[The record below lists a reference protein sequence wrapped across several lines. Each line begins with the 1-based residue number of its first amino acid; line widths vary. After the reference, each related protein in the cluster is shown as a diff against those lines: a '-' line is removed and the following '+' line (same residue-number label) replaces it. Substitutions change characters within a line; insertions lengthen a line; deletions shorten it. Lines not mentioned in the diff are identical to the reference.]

1 MVHGIPRPRHT
12 TSTALART
20 VLATTTKQ
28 SRVIRCMA
36 FEKLSARKH
45 EIATLPDSLIQYSL
59 SSLVSPPLTTAQFP
73 KPGGFMSKAIR
84 TTLSLVVSLVLF
96 SALTMAEAGG
106 HNADKDKNKEHH
118 SRLAKVAFWRHH
130 KHADKNAK
138 QAQATQ
144 VPSKQAPAKTA
155 QIKPAST
162 KQAAGKKDQKQE
174 QHASNMSKPPAK
186 KAPAANKTKP
196 RQKAQDPKTAS
207 LKQ

>member
-1 MVHGIPRPRHT
+1 
-12 TSTALART
+12 
-20 VLATTTKQ
+20 
-28 SRVIRCMA
+28 
-36 FEKLSARKH
+36 
-45 EIATLPDSLIQYSL
+45 
-59 SSLVSPPLTTAQFP
+59 
-73 KPGGFMSKAIR
+73 MSKAIR

-96 SALTMAEAGG
+96 SALTMAQPGG
-106 HNADKDKNKEHH
+106 NNANKDKNKEHH
-118 SRLAKVAFWRHH
+118 SRLAKVAFWRRHH
-130 KHADKNAK
+130 KDADKNAK

-144 VPSKQAPAKTA
+144 APSKQAQAKTA

-174 QHASNMSKPPAK
+174 QHASNMSKPSAK